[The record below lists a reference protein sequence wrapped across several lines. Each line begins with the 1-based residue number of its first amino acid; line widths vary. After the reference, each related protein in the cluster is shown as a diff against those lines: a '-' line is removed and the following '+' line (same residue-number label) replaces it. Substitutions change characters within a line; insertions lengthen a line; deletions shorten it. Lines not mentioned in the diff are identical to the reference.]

1 MRIRWRITALSL
13 GLLLIGII
21 VLLAVPF
28 LHHSLYPDSLSRDEV
43 TRALAHTPRQAIG
56 YAVFPVDRQIDE
68 LGAPSHIRTEADA
81 KLYVEALMKRW
92 GPNESNPHMAEF
104 EERLARAE
112 YAAVRNPERR
122 IPESQV
128 VKTFNRLMDEWQMP
142 GWAQISVPE
151 LQTFRIGY
159 ACAIYPRSVA
169 RLPDESI
176 APSCRPTEALF
187 LLHMLDSNEG
197 IASYIRDYVRQCHF
211 PWNVLKRVKLWRPA
225 AIPVFQP
232 GLHPAPPN
240 PDALRNMRYD
250 TLRRTYFA
258 SHPDAN
264 LESVTNEIFAQLGI
278 PAN

>member
-28 LHHSLYPDSLSRDEV
+28 LHHSLYLDSLSRDEV
-43 TRALAHTPRQAIG
+43 THALAHTPRQAIG

-92 GPNESNPHMAEF
+92 GPNETNPHMAEF

-112 YAAVRNPERR
+112 YAAVRDPERR

-128 VKTFNRLMDEWQMP
+128 VQTFNRLMDEWQMP
-142 GWAQISVPE
+142 GRAQISVSE

-197 IASYIRDYVRQCHF
+197 IASYIRDYVRQSHF
-211 PWNVLKRVKLWRPA
+211 PWNVLKRLKFWRPA

-232 GLHPAPPN
+232 RLHPAPPS
-240 PDALRNMRYD
+240 PDDSRNARYD
-250 TLRRTYFA
+250 TLRRRYFG